1 MRTAARA
8 GTMAG
13 TDMSLHGTA
22 RKGETFM
29 IEAGTSSRMD
39 PERESALWLLREEG
53 DDQAREE
60 LILGYRSLV
69 FWLARKLQVAPSRY
83 QDLVQEGT
91 IALINAVDHFDP
103 KRNIKFITYA
113 YYRIRGAMVNFL
125 QRVEAKAP
133 LPVEEMDELVAE
145 PFDPEAEDWRLA
157 LMEGMDHLSARESEI
172 IEALLVQGRRARELA
187 DEKGIDVSQIY
198 RIQRRGLAKLRAWFG
213 VGESTS

>member
-1 MRTAARA
+1 
-8 GTMAG
+8 
-13 TDMSLHGTA
+13 MSLHGPV

-39 PERESALWLLREEG
+39 PVRESALWSLREEG

-91 IALINAVDHFDP
+91 IALINAVDHFDS

-133 LPVEEMDELVAE
+133 LPVEEMDELATE

-157 LMEGMDHLSARESEI
+157 LVEGMEHLSARESEI

>member
-1 MRTAARA
+1 MMEA
-8 GTMAG
+8 
-13 TDMSLHGTA
+13 
-22 RKGETFM
+22 ETS
-29 IEAGTSSRMD
+29 GRLD
-39 PERESALWLLREEG
+39 PERERVLWALNAEG

-91 IALINAVDHFDP
+91 LALINAVDHFDP

-133 LPVEEMDELVAE
+133 VPVEEMDEMAVE

-157 LMEGMDHLSARESEI
+157 LMEGMEHLSARESEI
-172 IEALLVQGRRARELA
+172 IGALLVEGRRAREVA

>member
-1 MRTAARA
+1 
-8 GTMAG
+8 
-13 TDMSLHGTA
+13 MSLHGTA

>member
-1 MRTAARA
+1 MMEA
-8 GTMAG
+8 
-13 TDMSLHGTA
+13 
-22 RKGETFM
+22 ETS
-29 IEAGTSSRMD
+29 GRLD
-39 PERESALWLLREEG
+39 PERERVLWALNAEG

-91 IALINAVDHFDP
+91 LALINAVDHFDP

-113 YYRIRGAMVNFL
+113 YYRIRGSMVNFL

-133 LPVEEMDELVAE
+133 VPVEEMDEMAVE

-157 LMEGMDHLSARESEI
+157 LMEGMEHLSARESEI
-172 IEALLVQGRRARELA
+172 IGALLVEGRRAREVA

>member
-1 MRTAARA
+1 
-8 GTMAG
+8 
-13 TDMSLHGTA
+13 
-22 RKGETFM
+22 
-29 IEAGTSSRMD
+29 
-39 PERESALWLLREEG
+39 
-53 DDQAREE
+53 
-60 LILGYRSLV
+60 
-69 FWLARKLQVAPSRY
+69 
-83 QDLVQEGT
+83 
-91 IALINAVDHFDP
+91 
-103 KRNIKFITYA
+103 
-113 YYRIRGAMVNFL
+113 MVNFL

-133 LPVEEMDELVAE
+133 LPVEEMDELAAE

>member
-1 MRTAARA
+1 MFLN
-8 GTMAG
+8 GPV
-13 TDMSLHGTA
+13 

-39 PERESALWLLREEG
+39 PERECVLWLRREEG

-91 IALINAVDHFDP
+91 IALINAVDHFDS

-133 LPVEEMDELVAE
+133 LPVEEMDELAAE

-157 LMEGMDHLSARESEI
+157 LMEGMEHLSARESEI

>member
-1 MRTAARA
+1 MRTDA
-8 GTMAG
+8 GAVTMAVTG
-13 TDMSLHGTA
+13 VPRNGRV
-22 RKGETFM
+22 RKGETCM
-29 IEAGTSSRMD
+29 MEAETSGRLD
-39 PERESALWLLREEG
+39 PERERVLWALNAEG

-91 IALINAVDHFDP
+91 LALINAVDHFDP

-113 YYRIRGAMVNFL
+113 YYRIRGSMVNFL

-133 LPVEEMDELVAE
+133 VPVEEMDEMAVE

-157 LMEGMDHLSARESEI
+157 LMEGMEHLSARESEI
-172 IEALLVQGRRARELA
+172 IGALLVEGRRAREVA

>member
-1 MRTAARA
+1 MARA
-8 GTMAG
+8 GMFLQG
-13 TDMSLHGTA
+13 PV

-39 PERESALWLLREEG
+39 PERESVLWLRREEG

-91 IALINAVDHFDP
+91 IALINAVDHFDS

-133 LPVEEMDELVAE
+133 LPVEEMDELAAE

-157 LMEGMDHLSARESEI
+157 LMEGMEHLSARESEI